1 MADEFSR
8 ITDSQVFPVE
18 PEHIERIEHR
28 FLVTSA
34 ANEWRGWTK
43 LKSGPACGEVGMR
56 LTIVFALALT
66 VTAQEQRYSSKPGAP
81 DGKSKGATRIKN
93 AIEFTPDGVF
103 LQQAAVDTM
112 RL

>member
-43 LKSGPACGEVGMR
+43 LKAVR
-56 LTIVFALALT
+56 LAEKL
-66 VTAQEQRYSSKPGAP
+66 G
-81 DGKSKGATRIKN
+81 
-93 AIEFTPDGVF
+93 
-103 LQQAAVDTM
+103 
-112 RL
+112 

>member
-34 ANEWRGWTK
+34 ANEWRGFLARRRGGTDFGTRVKADRRDGELKMDWTK
-43 LKSGPACGEVGMR
+43 PPHDRSDYG
-56 LTIVFALALT
+56 
-66 VTAQEQRYSSKPGAP
+66 Y
-81 DGKSKGATRIKN
+81 
-93 AIEFTPDGVF
+93 
-103 LQQAAVDTM
+103 
-112 RL
+112 